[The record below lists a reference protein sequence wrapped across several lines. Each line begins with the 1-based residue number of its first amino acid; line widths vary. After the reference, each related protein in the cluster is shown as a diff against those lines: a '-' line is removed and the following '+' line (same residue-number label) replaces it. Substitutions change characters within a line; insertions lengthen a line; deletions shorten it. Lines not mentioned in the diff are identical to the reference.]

1 MYLRRLS
8 VSISKQ
14 KAGSDV
20 LPAWR
25 RHPSF
30 RRRKGGEDA
39 TVGNAAFSRTA
50 ILEAAQLGCKPSQVG
65 NFGFDFPQV
74 VFRDAIDAQTFPPRL
89 NRETQKIPEL
99 VEGET
104 QVAAAPDEL
113 QAMQVFTPIDSVVS
127 I

>member
-1 MYLRRLS
+1 M
-8 VSISKQ
+8 
-14 KAGSDV
+14 
-20 LPAWR
+20 LPACPR
-25 RHPSF
+25 RASPF

-39 TVGNAAFSRTA
+39 AVGNAALSRTA
-50 ILEAAQLGCKPSQVG
+50 VLDAAQLRREPSQVG

-74 VFRDAIDAQTFPPRL
+74 VFRDAIDTQTFPPRL

-113 QAMQVFTPIDSVVS
+113 
-127 I
+127 